1 MPKEFEKCQ
10 MHFQSWCF
18 DNWRAKRNNAHYVG
32 LYKLSIL
39 MNWKVFTL
47 DSHKGAFFK
56 SNIDS
61 TDLNSKRTKK
71 NMLYFSYDLCLDNF
85 VFLQSKAFQLRC
97 LISE

>member
-71 NMLYFSYDLCLDNF
+71 KKYALL
-85 VFLQSKAFQLRC
+85 FLWSMFR
-97 LISE
+97 